1 MKKLVFSAAA
11 VAMMVGMYSC
21 GGSSTKTVADGD
33 AIKAKIENCKDP
45 DSLKIYVQQAKDH
58 AMNLMAKGDST
69 AAAAYIKDIAPAV
82 RQKDASVAAEI
93 NAIAEQANYT
103 TVVAVD
109 SAKTTVANAAD
120 SVKNAAASAYDAVKG
135 AVSEKAGE
143 VKDASVDA
151 YNSAR
156 TLLQRLLTMP
166 RRRPPKC
173 FSREPTNSRN
183 NLFLPHNCRTP

>member
-1 MKKLVFSAAA
+1 MKKLVFGAAA

-69 AAAAYIKDIAPAV
+69 AAV
-82 RQKDASVAAEI
+82 QQKDASVAAEI

-151 YNSAR
+151 YNSAKDA
-156 TLLQRLLTMP
+156 TAKAADNAKEKAAEVLQSGADKL
-166 RRRPPKC
+166 KK
-173 FSREPTNSRN
+173 
-183 NLFLPHNCRTP
+183 

>member
-1 MKKLVFSAAA
+1 MKKLVFGAAA
-11 VAMMVGMYSC
+11 VAMMIGMYSC

-69 AAAAYIKDIAPAV
+69 AAVAYIKDIAPAV
-82 RQKDASVAAEI
+82 QQKDASVAAEI
-93 NAIAEQANYT
+93 DALAEQANYT
-103 TVVAVD
+103 TVLAVD

-120 SVKNAAASAYDAVKG
+120 SVKNAASSAYNAVKG

-151 YNSAR
+151 YNSAKDA
-156 TLLQRLLTMP
+156 TVKAADNAKEKAAEVLQSGADKL
-166 RRRPPKC
+166 KK
-173 FSREPTNSRN
+173 
-183 NLFLPHNCRTP
+183 